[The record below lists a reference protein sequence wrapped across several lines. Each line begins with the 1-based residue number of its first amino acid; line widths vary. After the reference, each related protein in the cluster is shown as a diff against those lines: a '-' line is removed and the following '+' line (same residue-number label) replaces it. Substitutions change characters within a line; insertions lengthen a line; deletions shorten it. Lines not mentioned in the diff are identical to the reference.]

1 MILLWNKC
9 YKSRLDWASG

>member
-9 YKSRLDWASG
+9 FKSRLDWASG